1 MRTALAAALAVL
13 LAAPAAATCRIE
25 PEHIGGTQ
33 VYGDEMSSGRCFVSA
48 QSNAVN
54 GLVYRSYGFY
64 SNGLLMV
71 FSSYGEGDDV
81 STLTSAREF
90 YFFPRLRHPGVEKD
104 AAAKTLT
111 VVMSDGG
118 RFAFDTDKGEIASVD
133 RGDVAVSPRVDPAD
147 RGGVEFPRYAGLMLD
162 VGFRMGESPAGRR
175 NADSTFRSAHGQT
188 CTVKNSEVFEY
199 ANGDHRF
206 KFDDAALKVFLRGRC
221 PNLPVSF

>member
-1 MRTALAAALAVL
+1 MKTALASVLSLL
-13 LAAPAAATCRIE
+13 LAAPAAATCRID

-33 VYGDEMSSGRCFVSA
+33 VYGDSIGGDRCFVSA

-71 FSSYGEGDDV
+71 FSSYGDGDDL

-111 VVMSDGG
+111 VIMSDGG
-118 RFAFDTDKGEIASVD
+118 RFTFDTAKGELASVD
-133 RGDVAVSPRVDPAD
+133 RGDVSVAPRVDPAD
-147 RGGVEFPRYAGLMLD
+147 RGGVEFPRYNGLVLD

-175 NADSTFRSAHGQT
+175 NGDSTFRSAHGQT
-188 CTVKNSEVFEY
+188 CTVKNSELFAY
-199 ANGDHRF
+199 ADGDHRF